1 MLFKKNLIHA
11 IFIFTS
17 LMPLAHGVD
26 EVQVNH
32 YVETVDTWPGVYY
45 VLFGVAIAAIV
56 LFIMSVMTGPDNLPL

>member
-1 MLFKKNLIHA
+1 
-11 IFIFTS
+11 
-17 LMPLAHGVD
+17 MPLAHGVD